1 MNTATRRVLLIGSL
15 LGAACNAPEPEAPAA
30 PTVGEAPKASETGM
44 PAMRAAE
51 IDRLEGEVREL
62 APAGHYTYLRVG
74 EPGDWAVVMGHVDV
88 SLGDAIS
95 LRVQGSQDDF
105 HSRRLGRDFERLFFA
120 SVATP
125 KAAT

>member
-1 MNTATRRVLLIGSL
+1 MAET
-15 LGAACNAPEPEAPAA
+15 
-30 PTVGEAPKASETGM
+30 PKAPQTGM

-51 IDRLEGEVREL
+51 VDLLEGEVREV

-74 EPGDWAVVMGHVDV
+74 EPGDWAVVMGHIDV
-88 SLGDAIS
+88 SLGDAVS

-105 HSRRLGRDFERLFFA
+105 HSRRLDRDFTRLFFA